1 MALGMRLGDVTAVDA
16 VHSLDQGEAIVSGVH
31 APVFLDV
38 GSGRADDVHVHV
50 KKAWT
55 FSLVLDGLFRIF
67 VVAME
72 VKGR

>member
-16 VHSLDQGEAIVSGVH
+16 V
-31 APVFLDV
+31 
-38 GSGRADDVHVHV
+38 

-55 FSLVLDGLFRIF
+55 FSLVFDGLFRIF